1 MEYSGYFVYDE
12 QYVHINGIER
22 YRALLKDSK
31 TGNFVE
37 EILDDLKEETLAGFF
52 IRAIS
57 RFTVPETIFI
67 TTDGYHYEPILETV
81 ASRMCIVI
89 KRQRCLFHIEKDLA
103 HKIEN
108 AKKEKY
114 LDTGV
119 SFINKYGTGYMK
131 WKVIPEEEEM
141 KQLGLHIA

>member
-1 MEYSGYFVYDE
+1 M
-12 QYVHINGIER
+12 
-22 YRALLKDSK
+22 
-31 TGNFVE
+31 
-37 EILDDLKEETLAGFF
+37 
-52 IRAIS
+52 
-57 RFTVPETIFI
+57 PEVIFI
-67 TTDGYHYEPILETV
+67 TSDGSHYESVLETV
-81 ASRMCIVI
+81 VSGMSMVI
-89 KRQRCLFHIEKDLA
+89 KGQRCLFHIEKDLA

-114 LDTGV
+114 LDTDV